1 MIRNFI
7 IRNFVIFWNFV
18 TKYVSSLTVSFYFVY
33 CINTVYTGKFDCT
46 PLLGKF
52 FILMPAD

>member
-7 IRNFVIFWNFV
+7 IRNLVIIRNFV
-18 TKYVSSLTVSFYFVY
+18 TKGVSSLTVSFYFVPY
-33 CINTVYTGKFDCT
+33 IYTGMFDCT

-52 FILMPAD
+52 FFSLPAD